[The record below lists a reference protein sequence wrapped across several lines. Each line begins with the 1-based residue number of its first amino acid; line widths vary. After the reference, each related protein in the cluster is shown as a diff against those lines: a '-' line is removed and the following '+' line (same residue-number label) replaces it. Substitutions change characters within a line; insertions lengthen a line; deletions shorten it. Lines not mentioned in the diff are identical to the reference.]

1 MPSMERVEAV
11 DPADEI
17 IGPIDPVAASEVDE
31 WHDEA
36 DVVIVG
42 LGCAGACAAIEA
54 GEAGASV
61 LVLERAGAGG
71 GTSAMAG
78 GILYLGGG
86 TPIQEACGFAD
97 TPDDMF
103 AYLVAACG
111 PGVDDAKARVYC
123 DESVAHYRWLV
134 EHGVPF
140 KAEFFPEHDREPPTD
155 AGLIYSGGEDAAPF
169 DRIATPAPRGHHP
182 QYPDAAGG
190 FLMERLLAAVE
201 VTAPT
206 VIADTRVDRLIVEA
220 ERVVGVLARRAGRE
234 RAVRARHGVVLT
246 AGGFTFNRE
255 MLRHHCQP
263 ATRCLVPVGTD
274 NDDGSAIRIGMG
286 VGAATRAMGVAECAL
301 PIMPPRVL
309 ARGILIDGEGE
320 RFLNEDTY
328 TGRIGQHA
336 LYEAEG
342 QAFWLVDE
350 ALHEAIDG
358 RNVVGMRVAWVA
370 ETVEELAEEIGVPA
384 DALARTV
391 ERYNGHVADGV
402 DADFGKAA
410 EFLVPMQPPLGAID
424 LRVDHAIYAP
434 FTLGGLDT
442 DTDGRVLHGDGSTI
456 PGLFAAGRTTAGL
469 AVGGYASG
477 ISLGDGTFFGRRA
490 GRTAATSARS

>member
-1 MPSMERVEAV
+1 MERVEAV
-11 DPADEI
+11 DPADEA
-17 IGPIDPVAASEVDE
+17 IGPIEPVDASEIDS

-54 GEAGASV
+54 AAAGASV
-61 LVLERAGAGG
+61 LILERAGAGG

-86 TPIQEACGFAD
+86 TPIQEACGFSD
-97 TPDDMF
+97 TPDEMF

-111 PGVDDAKARVYC
+111 PGVDEAKARIYC
-123 DESVAHYRWLV
+123 DESVAHYHWLV

-140 KAEFFPEHDREPPTD
+140 KAEYYPEHDREPPTD
-155 AGLIYSGGEDAAPF
+155 AGLIYTGGENAAPF

-182 QYPDAAGG
+182 RYPDAAGG
-190 FLMERLLAAVE
+190 FLMERLLAAVD

-206 VIADTRVDRLIVEA
+206 VRTDTRVDRLVVDGD
-220 ERVVGVLARRAGRE
+220 RVVGVMAREAGRE
-234 RAVRARHGVVLT
+234 RAVRSHRGVVLT
-246 AGGFTFNRE
+246 AGGFTFNRQ
-255 MLRHHCQP
+255 MLRHHCRP

-274 NDDGSAIRIGMG
+274 NDDGSAIRMGMG
-286 VGAATRAMGVAECAL
+286 VGAATRAMGVAECAV
-301 PIMPPRVL
+301 PIMPPRTL
-309 ARGILIDGEGE
+309 ARGVLIDGEGE

-350 ALHEAIDG
+350 ALYEAIDG
-358 RNVVGMRVAWVA
+358 TNVVGMRVEWVA
-370 ETVEELAEEIGVPA
+370 ESVEQLAGEIGVPP

-391 ERYNGHVADGV
+391 ERYNGFVADGV

-410 EFLVPMQPPLGAID
+410 EFLVPMEPPLGAID

-442 DTDGRVLHGDGSTI
+442 DVDGRVIHGDGSPV

-490 GRTAATSARS
+490 GRAAAAA

>member
-1 MPSMERVEAV
+1 MERVEAV
-11 DPADEI
+11 DPADEA
-17 IGPIDPVAASEVDE
+17 IGPIDPVDAGEIEE
-31 WHDEA
+31 WHDDA
-36 DVVIVG
+36 DVVVVG
-42 LGCAGACAAIEA
+42 LGCAGACAAVEA
-54 GEAGASV
+54 AESGASV
-61 LVLERAGAGG
+61 LILERAGAGG

-86 TPIQEACGFAD
+86 TPIQEACGFSD
-97 TPDDMF
+97 TPDAMF
-103 AYLVAACG
+103 SYLMAACG
-111 PGVDDAKARVYC
+111 PGVDEVKARVYC
-123 DESVAHYRWLV
+123 DDNVAHYDWLV

-169 DRIATPAPRGHHP
+169 DRIAPPAPRGHHP
-182 QYPDAAGG
+182 EYPDAAGG

-201 VTAPT
+201 ATAPAVRT
-206 VIADTRVDRLIVEA
+206 DTRVDRLIVDG
-220 ERVVGVLARRAGRE
+220 ERVVGVIAHQAGPE
-234 RAVRARHGVVLT
+234 QAVRARRGVVLT

-255 MLRHHCQP
+255 MLHHHCQP

-274 NDDGSAIRIGMG
+274 NDDGSAIRMGMG

-309 ARGILIDGEGE
+309 ARGILVDGEGE

-358 RNVVGMRVAWVA
+358 RNVVGMRVQWVA
-370 ETVEELAEEIGVPA
+370 ETVQELADEIGVPA
-384 DALARTV
+384 GALARTV
-391 ERYNGHVADGV
+391 ERYNGFVADGA
-402 DADFGKAA
+402 DADFGKAT
-410 EFLVPMQPPLGAID
+410 EFLVPMRPPLGAID

-442 DTDGRVLHGDGSTI
+442 DVDGRVIHGDGSAI

-490 GRTAATSARS
+490 GRAAASG

>member
-78 GILYLGGG
+78 GIVYLGGG

-123 DESVAHYRWLV
+123 DESVAHYHWLV

-206 VIADTRVDRLIVEA
+206 VIADTRVDRLILLSPCEVM
-220 ERVVGVLARRAGRE
+220 RA
-234 RAVRARHGVVLT
+234 
-246 AGGFTFNRE
+246 
-255 MLRHHCQP
+255 
-263 ATRCLVPVGTD
+263 
-274 NDDGSAIRIGMG
+274 
-286 VGAATRAMGVAECAL
+286 
-301 PIMPPRVL
+301 
-309 ARGILIDGEGE
+309 
-320 RFLNEDTY
+320 
-328 TGRIGQHA
+328 
-336 LYEAEG
+336 
-342 QAFWLVDE
+342 
-350 ALHEAIDG
+350 
-358 RNVVGMRVAWVA
+358 AW
-370 ETVEELAEEIGVPA
+370 
-384 DALARTV
+384 
-391 ERYNGHVADGV
+391 
-402 DADFGKAA
+402 
-410 EFLVPMQPPLGAID
+410 
-424 LRVDHAIYAP
+424 
-434 FTLGGLDT
+434 
-442 DTDGRVLHGDGSTI
+442 
-456 PGLFAAGRTTAGL
+456 
-469 AVGGYASG
+469 
-477 ISLGDGTFFGRRA
+477 
-490 GRTAATSARS
+490 